1 MEAEVERL
9 RKKVENYPSPSSYN
23 RLAELLIGNGQVGDA
38 ESICKR
44 SIRDFPRNG
53 QAYVFLAEIE
63 RGRGRPEEA
72 KGQLHRAVQNDRRC
86 APAFILLAELCQL
99 EGSVTQA
106 VEHLQTALRIRP
118 TDEATKQK
126 LTALQTGAHRAMPA
140 SAPVALGS
148 DSGVVDLSST
158 ATGLTSIVNQ
168 HQPPTG
174 RVDAAGPT
182 APTAGR
188 PSSPTQALDHFAHT
202 EGVRCAII
210 ADQGGRCV
218 ATKHL
223 PNGLDDLIAAL
234 AMEIASIGNQALQE
248 IGAGAIQN
256 WSIQTD
262 QAQILSF
269 NEQSQ
274 LSLLA
279 IADADVKIAM
289 LELRARQAILDL
301 GVSS

>member
-106 VEHLQTALRIRP
+106 VEHLFPYFRAHPDKLPKQWRKDVDEVRGDETALARIVSDYISGM
-118 TDEATKQK
+118 TDRF
-126 LTALQTGAHRAMPA
+126 ALQCHGEFLR
-140 SAPVALGS
+140 
-148 DSGVVDLSST
+148 
-158 ATGLTSIVNQ
+158 
-168 HQPPTG
+168 G
-174 RVDAAGPT
+174 R
-182 APTAGR
+182 
-188 PSSPTQALDHFAHT
+188 
-202 EGVRCAII
+202 
-210 ADQGGRCV
+210 
-218 ATKHL
+218 
-223 PNGLDDLIAAL
+223 
-234 AMEIASIGNQALQE
+234 
-248 IGAGAIQN
+248 
-256 WSIQTD
+256 
-262 QAQILSF
+262 
-269 NEQSQ
+269 
-274 LSLLA
+274 
-279 IADADVKIAM
+279 
-289 LELRARQAILDL
+289 
-301 GVSS
+301 